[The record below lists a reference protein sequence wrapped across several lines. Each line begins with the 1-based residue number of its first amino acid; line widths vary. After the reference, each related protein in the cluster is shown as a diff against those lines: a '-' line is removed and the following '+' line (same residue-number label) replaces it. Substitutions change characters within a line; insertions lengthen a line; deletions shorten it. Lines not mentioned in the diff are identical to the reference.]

1 MTDHRDARRN
11 RGLTWAAAIAAP
23 VLVVSGLTLAVSGTG
38 PGDTPARGPA
48 ASIEVQSSSTTPSP
62 VPSPEPTLAPT
73 SRRTVVGGTPQL
85 VAVPVLGIRAPVD
98 PIEVEAGALT
108 PPSDPGR
115 IGWWADGARP
125 GARHGK
131 AVLTGHTV
139 NAGGGAF
146 DDLETLE
153 TGQTVVVEASGGRV
167 TYDVTS
173 VRVLSR
179 EQLARENESIFRP
192 AGPHRL
198 VLITCEDWDG
208 VAYRSNVVVEATPRV

>member
-1 MTDHRDARRN
+1 MSESRPT
-11 RGLTWAAAIAAP
+11 TAP
-23 VLVVSGLTLAVSGTG
+23 SAVVNPESAPG
-38 PGDTPARGPA
+38 PDSAPA
-48 ASIEVQSSSTTPSP
+48 ASH
-62 VPSPEPTLAPT
+62 
-73 SRRTVVGGTPQL
+73 RKVVEGSPQL

-139 NAGGGAF
+139 HAGGGAF

-153 TGQTVVVEASGGRV
+153 AGETVVVDATGGRV

-179 EQLARENESIFRP
+179 EQLARENEAIFRS

-208 VAYRSNVVVEATPRV
+208 VAYRSNVVVEATPRA

>member
-1 MTDHRDARRN
+1 M
-11 RGLTWAAAIAAP
+11 
-23 VLVVSGLTLAVSGTG
+23 
-38 PGDTPARGPA
+38 
-48 ASIEVQSSSTTPSP
+48 
-62 VPSPEPTLAPT
+62 
-73 SRRTVVGGTPQL
+73 
-85 VAVPVLGIRAPVD
+85 LGIRAPVD

-153 TGQTVVVEASGGRV
+153 AGETVVVEATGGRV

-208 VAYRSNVVVEATPRV
+208 VAYRSNVVVEATPRA